1 MSADES
7 RDAVAAAARR
17 AAAIAAVVDRD
28 LSPIVRRIGALVRL
42 DSGADAP
49 VGRERVADLIG
60 EWAGEAGCEVE
71 YMPGTG
77 GTSIVATLPGAGTA
91 RLALIGHYDTAY
103 SAGVAMERGFEVRD
117 RIGVGPGAAHM
128 KGGVV
133 LALEA
138 LAALREDERP
148 FAAVELHCAP
158 DKETRPEGPFVTLER
173 VRGADAALVLDH
185 ARGSGDLI
193 LDRKSQCALRLLAR
207 GRGARAGEHP
217 EQRRSA
223 LLALCREVLRC
234 DDLNGL
240 RDGLVV
246 TTGALSAGLS
256 GDTVAAEAEAE
267 IDLRAWATADVVW
280 ALEQVRGTGTYDG
293 VTFEADGVSLWP
305 AMVADHHTRRIY
317 NVAAQIAAAV
327 ETPIGARRVGTVSD
341 GCWTAAAGVP
351 TIDGLGPLG
360 GNAYSPEEFIEVVSI
375 PERCGLLVGLIT
387 ALGAL
392 AGEDHDVLAADR
404 VD

>member
-1 MSADES
+1 MTGRVDLSEQHAEE
-7 RDAVAAAARR
+7 AVATAARK

-28 LSPIVRRIGALVRL
+28 LSPIVRRIGALVRI

-60 EWAGEAGCEVE
+60 DWATEAGCDVE

-138 LAALREDERP
+138 LSALGQDERP

-158 DKETRPEGPFVTLER
+158 DRETRPEGPFVTLER
-173 VRGADAALVLDH
+173 VRGADAALVLDC
-185 ARGSGDLI
+185 ACGSGELV
-193 LDRKSQCALRLLAR
+193 LERKSQCGLRLVAR
-207 GRGARAGEHP
+207 GRSARAGEHP
-217 EQRRSA
+217 EQGRSA
-223 LLALCREVLRC
+223 LLALCREALRC

-246 TTGALSAGLS
+246 TVGALNAGLS
-256 GDTVAAEAEAE
+256 GDTVAGDAEAE

-280 ALEQVRGTGTYDG
+280 ALDQVRATGAYDG
-293 VTFEADGVSLWP
+293 ITFEAEDVSLWP
-305 AMVADHHTRRIY
+305 AMEADERSRQIYDVAT
-317 NVAAQIAAAV
+317 QIATVV
-327 ETPIGARRVGTVSD
+327 ETPVGVRRAGTVSD
-341 GCWTAAAGVP
+341 GCWTAGAGVP
-351 TIDGLGPLG
+351 TIDGLGPIG
-360 GNAYSPEEFIEVVSI
+360 GKGYSPEEFIEVVSI

-387 ALGAL
+387 ALCTL
-392 AGEDHDVLAADR
+392 AGD
-404 VD
+404 